1 MDGGPARLLFR
12 LGFIGSVLNGL
23 ASRLDV
29 LTGAFHRIATTQC
42 RQQRSGECEEDCS
55 VLHNLFGL
63 RFKV

>member
-1 MDGGPARLLFR
+1 MDGGPAQLLFR

-42 RQQRSGECEEDCS
+42 RQQRSGE
-55 VLHNLFGL
+55 
-63 RFKV
+63 